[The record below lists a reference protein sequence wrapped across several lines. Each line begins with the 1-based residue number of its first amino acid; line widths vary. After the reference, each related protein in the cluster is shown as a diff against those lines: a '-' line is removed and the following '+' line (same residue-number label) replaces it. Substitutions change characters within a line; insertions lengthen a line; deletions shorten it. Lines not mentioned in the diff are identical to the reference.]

1 MAEDFEREGGSRR
14 SDDLIVETWMVKL
27 QPILLTIEESASSLP
42 QTELLH
48 KELVLWQAL
57 NLKGKLQKLVRKTY
71 DHDKNQ

>member
-48 KELVLWQAL
+48 KELAL
-57 NLKGKLQKLVRKTY
+57 
-71 DHDKNQ
+71 